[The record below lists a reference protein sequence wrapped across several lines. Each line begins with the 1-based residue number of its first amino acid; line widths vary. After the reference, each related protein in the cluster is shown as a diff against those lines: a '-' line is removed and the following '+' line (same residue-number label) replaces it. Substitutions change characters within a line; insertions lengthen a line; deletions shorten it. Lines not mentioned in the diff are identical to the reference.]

1 MQETSAVKN
10 TRIAKN
16 TILLYFRTM
25 LTMVISLYTSR
36 VVLQTLGVNDYGIY
50 NVVGGFVAMFSIISG
65 SLTSSISR
73 FLTFELGRGEK
84 ERLAKIFTT
93 SITIQLIL
101 ALLIVL
107 LGEIFGYWFLNNKM
121 NIPDGRLEAANW
133 VLQCSFL
140 TFALNIMSVP
150 FNSAI
155 VAHERMSAF
164 AYVSILEV
172 SLKLL
177 IVFLIS
183 YTSFDRLILYAI
195 LMAVVALIIQSVY
208 ALYCYKSFDECR
220 KLNLALDRSLVKEM
234 TSFAGWTFFTNGAML
249 FNTQGVNMLINNF
262 FGVAVNAARGIA
274 GQMESAIIRF
284 STDFTTAIN
293 PQITKSYASG
303 DRIGMYK
310 LVCRGARFSYFLFLC
325 LALPLLLETPTVLKL
340 WLTTVPEHTI
350 WMFRFSVC
358 GTMVTLLGNTG
369 YTACM
374 ATGNIKRYAIV
385 ITSIGCL
392 VFPFTWVVYELGAPV
407 ESTYIVYIFIY
418 LILNLV
424 RLWIMKGLTG
434 MPPLMFIKDVFLR
447 ILIVTPCCLVLP
459 SIVVNTMDESIL
471 RLIITTIVTEISS
484 LSAIYYLGLEKS
496 ERNYINKIIVKKFL
510 KSKTE

>member
-10 TRIAKN
+10 SRIAMN

-25 LTMVISLYTSR
+25 LTMAISLYTSR

-65 SLTSSISR
+65 ALTSSISR

-84 ERLAKIFTT
+84 ERLVKIFTT
-93 SITIQLIL
+93 SIVIQAVL
-101 ALLIVL
+101 ALLIIIV
-107 LGEIFGYWFLNNKM
+107 GEVVGYWYVNYKM
-121 NIPDGRLEAANW
+121 NIPDGRMVASNW
-133 VLQCSFL
+133 VLQCSFI
-140 TFALNIMSVP
+140 TFALNLMSVP

-177 IVFLIS
+177 IVFLI
-183 YTSFDRLILYAI
+183 TNTLFDKLIVYAI
-195 LMAVVALIIQSVY
+195 LMALVALIIQSVY
-208 ALYCYKSFDECR
+208 AIYCYKNFEECKKISLLFD
-220 KLNLALDRSLVKEM
+220 KALVKDM
-234 TSFAGWTFFTNGAML
+234 TGFAGWTFFTNGAML
-249 FNTQGVNMLINNF
+249 FNTQGVNILINNF

-293 PQITKSYASG
+293 PQITKSYAIG
-303 DRIGMYK
+303 DLFGMYK
-310 LVCRGARFSYFLFLC
+310 LVCRGARFSFFLFLC
-325 LALPLLLETPTVLKL
+325 LALPLLFETPIVLRL

-350 WMFRFSVC
+350 WMFRLSVC
-358 GTMVTLLGNTG
+358 GTMITLLGNTG

-374 ATGNIKRYAIV
+374 ATGNIKKYALV

-392 VFPFTWVVYELGAPV
+392 VFPFTWIVYVLGAPV
-407 ESTYIVYIFIY
+407 ETTYVVYIFIY
-418 LILNLV
+418 IILNFV
-424 RLWIMKGLTG
+424 RLRIMKGLTG

-447 ILIVTPCCLVLP
+447 IIIVTPCCLVLP
-459 SIVVNTMDESIL
+459 SIVVSMMDESIL
-471 RLIITTIVTEISS
+471 RLLITILVSEISS
-484 LSAIYYLGLEKS
+484 LFAIYFLGLEKS
-496 ERNYINKIIVKKFL
+496 ERFYIYQIIEKILFNNKMK
-510 KSKTE
+510 

>member
-1 MQETSAVKN
+1 MQETSTVKN

-93 SITIQLIL
+93 SITIQLVL

-107 LGEIFGYWFLNNKM
+107 VGEVFGYWYLNNKM

-133 VLQCSFL
+133 VLQCSFI

-177 IVFLIS
+177 IVFLIR
-183 YTSFDRLILYAI
+183 YTSFDKLMLYAI
-195 LMAVVALIIQSVY
+195 LMVVVALIIQSVY
-208 ALYCYKSFDECR
+208 ALYCYKCFDECK
-220 KLNLALDRSLVKEM
+220 KLNLALDWSLVKEM

-303 DRIGMYK
+303 DRMGMYK

-325 LALPLLLETPTVLKL
+325 LALPLLFETPVVLQL

-350 WMFRFSVC
+350 WMFRLSVC

-392 VFPFTWVVYELGAPV
+392 VFPITWIVYELGAPV

-424 RLWIMKGLTG
+424 RLLIMKGLTG

-459 SIVVNTMDESIL
+459 SIVINTMDESIL
-471 RLIITTIVTEISS
+471 RLFITTLVTEISS

-496 ERNYINKIIVKKFL
+496 ERNYINQIIVKKYL

>member
-10 TRIAKN
+10 SRIAKN

-25 LTMVISLYTSR
+25 LTMAISLYTSR

-65 SLTSSISR
+65 ALTSSISR
-73 FLTFELGRGEK
+73 FLTFELGRGGK
-84 ERLAKIFTT
+84 ERLEKVFTT
-93 SITIQLIL
+93 SITIQALI
-101 ALLIVL
+101 AFFIIII
-107 LGEIFGYWFLNNKM
+107 GEGFGCWYLNYKM
-121 NIPDGRLEAANW
+121 NIPDGRLVAANW
-133 VLQCSFL
+133 VLQCSFI
-140 TFALNIMSVP
+140 TFALNLMSVP

-172 SLKLL
+172 TLKLL
-177 IVFLIS
+177 IVYLIS
-183 YTSFDRLILYAI
+183 NTAFDKLISYAI
-195 LMAVVALIIQSVY
+195 LMALVAFIIQSVY
-208 ALYCYKSFDECR
+208 AIYCYKSFDECK
-220 KLNLALDRSLVKEM
+220 KLNLTLDRSLIKDM
-234 TSFAGWTFFTNGAML
+234 TNFAGWTFFTNGAML
-249 FNTQGVNMLINNF
+249 FNTQGVNILINNF

-303 DRIGMYK
+303 DLEGMYK
-310 LVCRGARFSYFLFLC
+310 LVCRGARFSFFLFLC
-325 LALPLLLETPTVLKL
+325 LALPLLFETPIVLRL

-350 WMFRFSVC
+350 WMFRLSVC

-374 ATGNIKRYAIV
+374 ATGNIKKYALV

-392 VFPFTWVVYELGAPV
+392 VFPFTWIAYKLGAPV
-407 ESTYIVYIFIY
+407 ETTYILYIFIY
-418 LILNLV
+418 IILNLV
-424 RLWIMKGLTG
+424 RLWIMKGLIG
-434 MPPLMFIKDVFLR
+434 MPPLMFIKDVFFR
-447 ILIVTPCCLVLP
+447 IIIVTPCCLVLP
-459 SIVVNTMDESIL
+459 SIVVYIMEESIL
-471 RLIITTIVTEISS
+471 RLLITILVSETSS
-484 LSAIYYLGLEKS
+484 ISAIYYLGLEKS
-496 ERNYINKIIVKKFL
+496 ERDYIRQIIVKKVF
-510 KSKTE
+510 KN